1 MEVLKRLI
9 KMLIPYRFVVMG
21 SFLAALL
28 VMVLNIALPQLIRI
42 VIDRVILQE
51 ELHLLQY
58 IAIGIVAIALF
69 KAIFTFIQRYSIEYA
84 AQRIIY
90 DLRNELYSHLQYLS
104 FSYYNRMPTGQL
116 MSRVTSDV
124 ETLRRFLDFGIIHF
138 LQSTITIIGVLAIMF
153 YMNTFL
159 ALVSLVLLPSLIITI
174 YQFGKKVKPA
184 YTDVQKQLASLTSV
198 LQENLSGIRLVQAF
212 TQESRERNKFFNKN
226 KDLFDRNIFA
236 VRLWSFYFPFMNFI
250 SGLGTALIFWL
261 GGRAVILGQLQLGE
275 LVAFNSY
282 LLLLVMPLRM
292 LGWVISLT
300 QRSISS
306 GERIFEILD
315 SEPEVKDYPGA
326 LDLKNVEGHVE
337 FRNVSFSY
345 DGKKKVLRN
354 INFTAEPG
362 EFIAIVGST
371 GSGKSTLVEMIPRF
385 YDPVEGKVLL
395 DGYDLQDISLKSLR
409 SNIGLV
415 FQDTFLFSA
424 SLAENI
430 AYGKPGASREEIIE
444 AAKGAQ
450 IHDFIES
457 LPEGYDTSIGERGL
471 GLSGGQKQRIAI
483 ARALLLNP
491 KILILDDFTANVDY
505 KTEFLIRRALKNLI
519 RGKTVFL
526 IAQRLSGLKNVDKI
540 LVMDEGQ
547 IVEKG
552 THKELLLAR
561 GIYAQIYK
569 MQCGEEETTA
579 S

>member
-1 MEVLKRLI
+1 MEVLKRLL

-21 SFLAALL
+21 SFMSALL
-28 VMVLNIALPQLIRI
+28 VMVLNIAVPQLIRI
-42 VIDRVILQE
+42 VIDRVIMLE
-51 ELHLLQY
+51 ELHLLQFVTS
-58 IAIGIVAIALF
+58 GIIAIALF
-69 KAIFTFIQRYSIEYA
+69 KALFTFLQRYSIDYA
-84 AQRIIY
+84 SQRIIY
-90 DLRNELYSHLQYLS
+90 DLRNNLYSHLQYLS

-116 MSRVTSDV
+116 MSRATSDV

-138 LQSTITIIGVLAIMF
+138 LQGIITIIGVLSIMF
-153 YMNTFL
+153 YMNAFL
-159 ALVSLVLLPSLIITI
+159 AAVSLAILPFLTITI

-184 YTDVQKQLASLTSV
+184 YTDIQKQLASLTSV

-212 TQESRERNKFFNKN
+212 TQENRERDKFFSKN

-236 VRLWSFYFPFMNFI
+236 VRLWSFYFPYMNFI

-292 LGWVISLT
+292 LGWVISLI

-326 LDLKNVEGHVE
+326 LDLGKVEGHVE
-337 FRNVSFSY
+337 FRNVNFSY
-345 DGKKKVLRN
+345 DGEKEVLKN
-354 INFTAEPG
+354 ISFTAEPG
-362 EFIAIVGST
+362 DFVAIVGST
-371 GSGKSTLVEMIPRF
+371 GSGKSTLVEMISRF
-385 YDPVEGKVLL
+385 YDPDEGKILL
-395 DGYDLQDISLKSLR
+395 DGYDLRDITLNSLR
-409 SNIGLV
+409 SNIGMV

-430 AYGKPGASREEIIE
+430 AYGTPGASREEIME

-457 LPEGYDTSIGERGL
+457 LPEGYDTEIGERGL

-483 ARALLLNP
+483 ARALLFNP
-491 KILILDDFTANVDY
+491 AILILDDFTANVDY

-526 IAQRLSGLKNVDKI
+526 IAQRLSSLKNADRI
-540 LVMDEGQ
+540 LVMEDGR

-561 GIYAQIYK
+561 GLYAEIYK
-569 MQCGEEETTA
+569 MQCGEEPTA